1 MTQDKMN
8 NQWEEKAREAV
19 YKNLCYPMK
28 DGYYLKGSL
37 RTDDVINCLA
47 KLAESEY
54 LRGRETALS
63 EQSALLDEFAMTL
76 RGLKNFSSPELRE
89 FIQKSLDKYE
99 SRVDNNGKTE

>member
-54 LRGRETALS
+54 LRGRETMQREAILS
-63 EQSALLDEFAMTL
+63 CEKVDPKIT
-76 RGLKNFSSPELRE
+76 KKT
-89 FIQKSLDKYE
+89 QKLI
-99 SRVDNNGKTE
+99 